1 MGQNAECIVPTNF
14 KKVDMLTNS
23 LISAGLQSLGD
34 DVRNRSRILAPKDT
48 GALRRSAKVHLNS
61 TKDTVTVSYNT
72 EYARK
77 VHNRNLKHP
86 ATMHYLSNALK
97 SIKSVNKYFK
107 KF

>member
-1 MGQNAECIVPTNF
+1 MPTDF
-14 KKVDMLTNS
+14 KKTDMLVNS
-23 LISAGLQSLGD
+23 LVASGLQSLGD
-34 DVRNRSRILAPKDT
+34 DIRRRSQILAPKDT

-72 EYARK
+72 EYARRR
-77 VHNRNLKHP
+77 HYENRKHV
-86 ATMHYLSNALK
+86 ASLYYLSNALK

>member
-1 MGQNAECIVPTNF
+1 MGSDIECIMPTDF
-14 KKVDMLTNS
+14 KKVDMLVNS
-23 LISAGLQSLGD
+23 LISAGMQSLGD
-34 DVRNRSRILAPKDT
+34 DIRRRSQILAPKDT

-72 EYARK
+72 VYARRR
-77 VHNRNLKHP
+77 HYENRKHV
-86 ATMHYLSNALK
+86 ASLYYLSNALK

>member
-1 MGQNAECIVPTNF
+1 MPTNF
-14 KKVDMLTNS
+14 KRVDAIVDSMIT
-23 LISAGLQSLGD
+23 AGLQSLGN
-34 DVRNRSRILAPKDT
+34 DVKKRSQILAPKDT

-77 VHNRNLKHP
+77 VHNSNRKHP
-86 ATMHYLSNALK
+86 ATMHYLTNALK
-97 SIKSVNKYFK
+97 SISNLNKYFR

>member
-1 MGQNAECIVPTNF
+1 MPTDF
-14 KKVDMLTNS
+14 SKVDKLTNS

-34 DVRNRSRILAPKDT
+34 DVLRRSRILAPKDT

-72 EYARK
+72 VYARK
-77 VHNRNLKHP
+77 VHNLNRKHP
-86 ATMHYLSNALK
+86 ATMHYLTNALK

>member
-1 MGQNAECIVPTNF
+1 MPTNF
-14 KKVDMLTNS
+14 TKVDGLVNS

-34 DVRNRSRILAPKDT
+34 DVKKRSQILAPKDT

-61 TKDTVTVSYNT
+61 TKDTVTVSFNT

-77 VHNRNLKHP
+77 VHNLNRKHP
-86 ATMHYLSNALK
+86 ATMHYLTNALK
-97 SIKSVNKYFK
+97 SINNINKYFK

>member
-1 MGQNAECIVPTNF
+1 MPTDF
-14 KKVDMLTNS
+14 KKVDGLVNS
-23 LISAGLQSLGD
+23 LVAAGMQSLGD
-34 DVRNRSRILAPKDT
+34 DVRRRSQILAPKDT

-61 TKDTVTVSYNT
+61 TKDTVTVSFNT
-72 EYARK
+72 VYARK
-77 VHNRNLKHP
+77 VHNLNRKHP

>member
-1 MGQNAECIVPTNF
+1 MPTNF
-14 KKVDMLTNS
+14 KKVD
-23 LISAGLQSLGD
+23 GLVDSMMKAALQGIGD
-34 DVRNRSRILAPKDT
+34 DVKKRSQILAPKDT

-72 EYARK
+72 EYARIREFS
-77 VHNRNLKHP
+77 NRKHP
-86 ATMHYLSNALK
+86 ATVGYLRNALE

>member
-1 MGQNAECIVPTNF
+1 MPTNF

-23 LISAGLQSLGD
+23 LIAAGLQGIGS
-34 DVRNRSRILAPKDT
+34 DVKKRSQILAPKDT

-97 SIKSVNKYFK
+97 SIKNLNKYFK

>member
-1 MGQNAECIVPTNF
+1 MPTNF
-14 KKVDMLTNS
+14 KKVDGLVNS
-23 LISAGLQSLGD
+23 LSAAGMQSLGD
-34 DVRNRSRILAPKDT
+34 DIKKRSQILAPKDT

-72 EYARK
+72 EYSRLRHEVNK
-77 VHNRNLKHP
+77 LHP
-86 ATMHYLSNALK
+86 ATRKYLSNALK

>member
-1 MGQNAECIVPTNF
+1 MGNVECIMPTDF
-14 KKVDMLTNS
+14 KKVDGLVNS
-23 LISAGLQSLGD
+23 LIAAGMQSLGD
-34 DVRNRSRILAPKDT
+34 DIKKRSQILAPKDT

-86 ATMHYLSNALK
+86 ATMHYLTNALK

-107 KF
+107 RF

>member
-1 MGQNAECIVPTNF
+1 MPTDF
-14 KKVDMLTNS
+14 KKTDMLVNS
-23 LISAGLQSLGD
+23 LVASGLQSLGD
-34 DVRNRSRILAPKDT
+34 DIRRRSQILAPKDT

-72 EYARK
+72 EYSRLRHE
-77 VHNRNLKHP
+77 VNNLHP
-86 ATMHYLSNALK
+86 ATRKYLSNALK

>member
-1 MGQNAECIVPTNF
+1 MPTNF
-14 KKVDMLTNS
+14 KKVDMLVNS
-23 LISAGLQSLGD
+23 MVSAALQGIGD
-34 DVRNRSRILAPKDT
+34 DVKKRSQILAPKDT

-72 EYARK
+72 EYARIREFS
-77 VHNRNLKHP
+77 NRKHP
-86 ATMHYLSNALK
+86 ATVGYLRNALK

>member
-1 MGQNAECIVPTNF
+1 MPTDF
-14 KKVDMLTNS
+14 KKVDMLVNS
-23 LISAGLQSLGD
+23 MVSAALQGIGD
-34 DVRNRSRILAPKDT
+34 DVKKRSQILAPKDT

-72 EYARK
+72 EYARIREFS
-77 VHNRNLKHP
+77 NRKHP
-86 ATMHYLSNALK
+86 ATVGYLRNALK

>member
-1 MGQNAECIVPTNF
+1 MPTNF

-23 LISAGLQSLGD
+23 LISAGMQSLGD
-34 DVRNRSRILAPKDT
+34 DVRRRSQILAPKDT

-72 EYARK
+72 VYARRR
-77 VHNRNLKHP
+77 HYENRKHV
-86 ATMHYLSNALK
+86 ASLYYLSNALK

>member
-1 MGQNAECIVPTNF
+1 MPTDF
-14 KKVDMLTNS
+14 KKVDGLVNS
-23 LISAGLQSLGD
+23 LVAAGMQSLGD
-34 DVRNRSRILAPKDT
+34 DIRRRSQILAPKDT

-72 EYARK
+72 EYARRR
-77 VHNRNLKHP
+77 HYENRKHV
-86 ATMHYLSNALK
+86 ASLYYLSNALK